1 MSIVDVVGFDVDD
14 GDELSQDVELYQFEG
29 EGVARTKGKVTSA
42 ANLEVGD
49 QVFKVDEVVR
59 LVIEARVAGVDHRV
73 ANDGKIERV
82 HTLKVFDATV
92 IDWDVDLARLKVP

>member
-1 MSIVDVVGFDVDD
+1 MSIVDVVGYDEEPSDD
-14 GDELSQDVELYQFEG
+14 LEDEELYFFEG
-29 EGVARTKGKVTSA
+29 EKVSRTKGKVTSA

-49 QVFKVDEVVR
+49 KIFKVDEVVR

-92 IDWDVDLARLKVP
+92 IDWDFDLAATAKP

>member
-1 MSIVDVVGFDVDD
+1 MSIVDVVGFEADESDD
-14 GDELSQDVELYQFEG
+14 LNEEELYLFEG
-29 EGVARTKGKVTSA
+29 EKVSRTKGKVTSA

-49 QVFKVDEVVR
+49 QVFKVDQVVR

-92 IDWDVDLARLKVP
+92 IDWDLDLASIKP